1 MHDPDSAPAE
11 PPTPH
16 GRPDLQPL
24 EAMRDALQAQVHQLE
39 RQLARLSHDLRNP
52 LGAIRLG
59 TELMRRGTLDP
70 QQRQVLDHIDSAGE
84 RAQQLIDQRIAE
96 AQSSARGDAL
106 YRPVALHALVAQ
118 CVETLAQAFPGHA
131 LEHDR
136 LGEGHCQADPDRLA
150 QLVGRMVAEAAAIA
164 TPGSGLIVASIVEPE
179 RFRLAVHAPTLPEGG
194 EGADGGGEHRL
205 RDTVRAQGGRLEVMR
220 QTEPCGRTLVA
231 SFARGPAAG

>member
-1 MHDPDSAPAE
+1 MHDPQSAPLE
-11 PPTPH
+11 SPVSR
-16 GRPDLQPL
+16 GRPALQQL
-24 EAMRDALQAQVHQLE
+24 EATRDALETQVHQLE

-59 TELMRRGTLDP
+59 TELLRRGVLDP

-96 AQSSARGDAL
+96 AQSATRSDEVQ
-106 YRPVALHALVAQ
+106 RPVALHALVAQ

-150 QLVGRMVAEAAAIA
+150 QLVGRMVAEAAAVA

-179 RFRLAVHAPTLPEGG
+179 RFRIAVHAPTSSEG
-194 EGADGGGEHRL
+194 EPWAGGGEDRL
-205 RDTVRAQGGRLEVMR
+205 RDAVRTQSGRLEVMR
-220 QTEPCGRTLVA
+220 QTAPAGRTLVA
-231 SFARGPAAG
+231 SFVRAQAAG

>member
-11 PPTPH
+11 PPASH
-16 GRPDLQPL
+16 DRPDLQPL

-59 TELMRRGTLDP
+59 TELLRRGALDP

-96 AQSSARGDAL
+96 AQTAASADEPH
-106 YRPVALHALVAQ
+106 RPVALHALVAQ

-150 QLVGRMVAEAAAIA
+150 QLVGRMVAEAAAVA

-179 RFRLAVHAPTLPEGG
+179 RFRIAVHAPTPG
-194 EGADGGGEHRL
+194 EGEAPDGGGEDRL
-205 RDTVRAQGGRLEVMR
+205 RDAVRSQSGRLEVMR
-220 QTEPCGRTLVA
+220 QAAPPGRTLVA
-231 SFARGPAAG
+231 SFARAAAAI

>member
-1 MHDPDSAPAE
+1 MHDPESASAE
-11 PPTPH
+11 PPASPS
-16 GRPDLQPL
+16 RPALAQL
-24 EAMRDALQAQVHQLE
+24 EATREALQMQVNQLE

-59 TELMRRGTLDP
+59 TELLRRGVLDP

-96 AQSSARGDAL
+96 AQTATRGDERP
-106 YRPVALHALVAQ
+106 RPVALHALVAQ

-150 QLVGRMVAEAAAIA
+150 QLVGRMVAEAAAVA

-179 RFRLAVHAPTLPEGG
+179 RFRIAVHAPTPPEG
-194 EGADGGGEHRL
+194 EVQDGGGEDRL
-205 RDTVRAQGGRLEVMR
+205 RDAVRAQGGRLEVMR
-220 QTEPCGRTLVA
+220 QTAPSGRTLVA
-231 SFARGPAAG
+231 SFARGAPMAT